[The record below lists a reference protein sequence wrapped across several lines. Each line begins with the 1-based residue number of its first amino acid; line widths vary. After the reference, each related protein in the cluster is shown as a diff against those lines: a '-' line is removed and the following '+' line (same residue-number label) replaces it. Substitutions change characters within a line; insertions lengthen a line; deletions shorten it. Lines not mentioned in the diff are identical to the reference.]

1 MPDEPTRLTR
11 AQIEEIIPHRAPFL
25 LVDRIVDV
33 EFGKRAV
40 GIMDD
45 PASPHHDFW
54 VRGHF
59 PGFAVL
65 PGALLIEA
73 LAEVGAV
80 GALGLAEN
88 RGKIAVLTGVDHW
101 KFRQMAL
108 PGTSVRLEVELVN
121 LRRNFGKGH
130 ARALADDRLLC
141 EGDLSFAIADRPEGL
156 RAPG

>member
-1 MPDEPTRLTR
+1 VQDERTSLTR
-11 AQIEEIIPHRAPFL
+11 EQIEAIIPHRAPFL
-25 LVDRIVDV
+25 LVDRIVDI

-80 GALGLAEN
+80 AALGVPET
-88 RGKIAVLTGVDHW
+88 RGKIAVLTGVDNW

-108 PGTSVRLEVELVN
+108 PGTSVRLEAELTHV
-121 LRRNFGKGH
+121 RRNFGKGH
-130 ARALADDRLLC
+130 MRALADDRLLC
-141 EGDLSFAIADRPEGL
+141 EGDLSFAIVDRPEGL
-156 RAPG
+156 PAPA